1 MWIYRRRECVAVLT
15 GCSHNSIRTG
25 QYKKR
30 SQYIQFLSLDVD
42 DMREKKNKK
51 QEKENK
57 KNKNKNKKRTRK
69 QQKEELQ
76 QKTWR

>member
-1 MWIYRRRECVAVLT
+1 
-15 GCSHNSIRTG
+15 
-25 QYKKR
+25 
-30 SQYIQFLSLDVD
+30 
-42 DMREKKNKK
+42 MREKKNKK

-76 QKTWR
+76 QKTWRWERIIQSLSTEHDMSGTITK